1 MKEEYIFMKMDGR
14 VESMANLQIKG
25 MDDTLYASLKDLAA
39 SENRSISQQV
49 LFLLKL
55 YLGRKHQFQKIKTP
69 AQVLLELAGSW
80 EDVRSSDNII
90 RDLKNNRKNSQKLSK
105 GF

>member
-1 MKEEYIFMKMDGR
+1 
-14 VESMANLQIKG
+14 MANLQIKG
-25 MDDTLYASLKDLAA
+25 IDDGLYSSLKDLAS

-55 YLGRKHQFQKIKTP
+55 YLGRKHQFQKVKTP

-80 EDVRSSDNII
+80 EDERPPESIVK
-90 RDLKNNRKNSQKLSK
+90 DLRKSRKNSQKLSK

>member
-1 MKEEYIFMKMDGR
+1 
-14 VESMANLQIKG
+14 MANLQIKG
-25 MDDTLYASLKDLAA
+25 MNDDLYAQLKSLAA

-55 YLGRKHQFQKIKTP
+55 YLARKNQLQETKTP
-69 AQVLLELAGSW
+69 AQVLLDLSGSW
-80 EDVRSSDNII
+80 EDNRSAEEIAKE
-90 RDLKNNRKNSQKLSK
+90 LKASRKSSKKLRK